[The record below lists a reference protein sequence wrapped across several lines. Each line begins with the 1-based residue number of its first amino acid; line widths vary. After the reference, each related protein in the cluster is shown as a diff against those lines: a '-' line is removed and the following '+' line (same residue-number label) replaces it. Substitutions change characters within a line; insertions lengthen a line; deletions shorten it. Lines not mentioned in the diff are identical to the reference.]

1 MFENHGDRTKA
12 AEAYQ
17 RALTAAPDYDDAR
30 DGLQRVK
37 AG

>member
-1 MFENHGDRTKA
+1 MYEGRGDRAKA

-17 RALTAAPDYDDAR
+17 RALTAAPDWADPRDA
-30 DGLQRVK
+30 LQRVR